1 MAKLLVNVRRKG
13 RGFAGN
19 SRRKIANKLCKTAN
33 RRTATN
39 HSKVITRK
47 IRPSVITLEVKK
59 TGEEAERQKTEKRQM
74 LAIVVT
80 WSSFANF
87 RQRNQVTTPWAQLQD
102 AFSEEF
108 NNASDNSDL
117 HAFVSLVFRT
127 KDRAFELFFFSSF
140 NFKRTMQLNVNV

>member
-19 SRRKIANKLCKTAN
+19 SLRKIANKLCKTAN

-59 TGEEAERQKTEKRQM
+59 TGERKRRDRKPKKRREARSSCH
-74 LAIVVT
+74 VVKLYEFPRT
-80 WSSFANF
+80 KSSCYPVSSTSGCVFC
-87 RQRNQVTTPWAQLQD
+87 
-102 AFSEEF
+102 EEF
-108 NNASDNSDL
+108 NNSFGNSDFYSFIFYRNIIL
-117 HAFVSLVFRT
+117 NSSLIF
-127 KDRAFELFFFSSF
+127 F
-140 NFKRTMQLNVNV
+140 NFETIIHHIDMIF